1 MGYRPAIR
9 SGHGQ
14 IFRRT
19 FGLMF
24 TILGATGFIG
34 SRLAGDLR
42 AQGSEC
48 FTPGRG
54 EPATTARDLGHVIDC
69 IGMNDFMERPK
80 AAIEAHAGHLV
91 DLLGS
96 GRFESFLYLSSTRVY
111 RHAADTWEDE
121 PLPVDPAAEIEFFN
135 LGKLLGES
143 LCLADPRP
151 AVRVARLSNVY
162 GDEQLFAPVFL
173 PTLIR
178 DAMAEGRVTLS
189 LSLESAKDYIG
200 VADVAGLLPRIAT
213 EGRLRIYNV
222 ASGRNVAN
230 KELIEALKRLTGCRV
245 DLAAGAPDV
254 TFPPVRIE
262 RVREEFGFAPARLLD
277 ELDGLVAAARARL
290 AKEPRA
296 AAPG

>member
-1 MGYRPAIR
+1 
-9 SGHGQ
+9 
-14 IFRRT
+14 
-19 FGLMF
+19 MF

-34 SRLAGDLR
+34 SRLAGELR
-42 AQGSEC
+42 AQGAEC

-54 EPATTARDLGHVIDC
+54 EPALSESDLGHVIDC
-69 IGMNDFMERPK
+69 IGVNDFMERPT

-91 DLLGS
+91 ELLAS
-96 GRFESFLYLSSTRVY
+96 GRFDSFLYLSSTRVY
-111 RHAADTWEDE
+111 RHAADTVEE
-121 PLPVDPAAEIEFFN
+121 GPIPVDPAAEIEFFN

-162 GDEQLFAPVFL
+162 GDEQLFEPAFL

-178 DAMAEGRVTLS
+178 DAVAAGRMTLS

-200 VADVAGLLPRIAT
+200 VADVAALLPRIAT
-213 EGRLRIYNV
+213 AGRLRIYNV

-230 KELIEALKRLTGCRV
+230 KELIEALKRLTGCAV
-245 DLAAGAPDV
+245 DIAAGAPEV
-254 TFPPVRIE
+254 TFPPVRIS
-262 RVREEFGFAPARLLD
+262 RARQEFGFAPAHLLD

-290 AKEPRA
+290 AKQPPV